1 MLVDSQIRQVGKRPS
16 MPPLRCPLCG
26 GKLADKQNTWCKN
39 RIVATKAEQGDYL
52 TKCHKC
58 GKLIGLT
65 AEN

>member
-26 GKLADKQNTWCKN
+26 GKLADKKN
-39 RIVATKAEQGDYL
+39 RIVATTAEQGDYL